1 MGSFT
6 NGVLV
11 GIGASFLLAPKAG
24 KEMRRL
30 LVERWGY
37 LRGIPPENVEL
48 KQQVQQMS
56 SRVQEVQQQANR
68 AAEMGSTAQEY
79 AQQTASS
86 VTSVQSDLKNV
97 AQQAH
102 TDTSSPQSGVQSS
115 TQPTQLK
122 RPKP

>member
-11 GIGASFLLAPKAG
+11 GIGASLLIAPKTG

-37 LRGIPPENVEL
+37 LRGIAPENAEL
-48 KQQVQQMS
+48 KPQVQQMS

-102 TDTSSPQSGVQSS
+102 TDTSSPQSGATNS

-122 RPKP
+122 RPRS